1 MRFLLI
7 DRITS
12 WDPGRAATAVKN
24 VALSEDFFDDHFPLK
39 PIMPGVL
46 LIEGMAQLGGV
57 LLEYGV
63 RRDTGR
69 DVKFVLTIVERAK
82 FRSPVVP
89 GDCLEYRAEVESVNE
104 YGGKVAATA
113 SRDGKQV
120 AECTL
125 VFALYKGAGPRLDA
139 LGADAVSLWLQGLEG
154 NETQ

>member
-12 WDPGRAATAVKN
+12 WDPGRSATAVKN

-39 PIMPGVL
+39 PVMPGVL

-57 LLEYGV
+57 LLEHGV

-69 DVKFVLTIVERAK
+69 NVKCVLTIVEKAK
-82 FRSPVVP
+82 FRSPVLP
-89 GDCLEYRAEVESVNE
+89 GDCLEYRAEVDSVNE
-104 YGGKVAATA
+104 YGGKVSATA
-113 SRDGKQV
+113 SRSGKRV

-125 VFALYKGAGPRLDA
+125 VFGLYEGASPGLVARSA
-139 LGADAVSLWLQGLEG
+139 EVMSLWLQGLKGDEP
-154 NETQ
+154 Q